1 MMRRTAILLWTAC
14 LSLLPAMQA
23 RGQETPV
30 HYARPVTAVERA
42 VERLEVYFEPSL
54 PAWTDTRWLQAEV
67 DPIERARRALRERM
81 RDEAE
86 KAALAADETA
96 RPRDPQ
102 IVTDRLRITL
112 GNNTDRSWSPYPDRA
127 LDARA
132 LRFPL
137 PRDARADKRTEQQKA
152 LDHIRGRK

>member
-30 HYARPVTAVERA
+30 RYARPVAAVERA

-86 KAALAADETA
+86 KAALAADATA
-96 RPRDPQ
+96 RPRDPP
-102 IVTDRLRITL
+102 IDPDRLRITR
-112 GNNTDRSWSPYPDRA
+112 GHNTDRSVRPPPDPALESRA
-127 LDARA
+127 
-132 LRFPL
+132 PL
-137 PRDARADKRTEQQKA
+137 GPRPRDARADKRTEQQKA
-152 LDHIRGRK
+152 LDHSRGRK